1 MRIALL
7 SLSLFIS
14 MSASRAFAQETA
26 PSSEAV
32 TTSASAYAEPLSRRE
47 QTARDGVPAHD
58 RTNWNLVAP
67 GIALLAGGW
76 AVGWLTTVIWN
87 VASVSCTGSLFSTVA
102 PLSCTTLGP
111 YGEGAWQMAIP
122 IVGPWLTFIGDDT
135 YRGGDI
141 VFPVAMGLMQPIGLV
156 LLIAGLTSPEHV
168 AARAPT
174 AGQVDVRVGLSSM
187 SLDVHF

>member
-1 MRIALL
+1 MRLALL

-168 AARAPT
+168 PARAPT
-174 AGQVDVRVGLSSM
+174 AGQVDVHVGLSSL
-187 SLDVHF
+187 SVDVHF